1 MVTDDGVKMTEKN
14 KFLFVTD
21 LDRTI
26 IHSSKFLNNSIMD
39 SIQCVES
46 DGIQNISFILTEAL
60 QVQQALSEF
69 IHFVPVTTRSRVLF
83 DRIRIFK
90 DIDYA
95 IVENGATILYRGEVL
110 STWEHQIKQYL
121 LEGDFSRKL
130 SRADSLL
137 THSDYA
143 ERGSVRHIGDKF
155 VMCKTDCPDEMERSL
170 SEELNKDDFH
180 YTIQGRKVY
189 VIPRG
194 ITKENAVS
202 FLEGIL
208 ETTYTFASGDGMLD
222 LGMLLQADTA
232 YVPSDA
238 ELLKRVNTDHLDF
251 YVSPYDSFNATLD
264 ILKKVKED
272 SMRLLSTKNT

>member
-1 MVTDDGVKMTEKN
+1 MVTDDGVKMTKKN
-14 KFLFVTD
+14 KLLFVTD

-95 IVENGATILYRGEVL
+95 IIENGATILYRGEVL

-130 SRADSLL
+130 SRADELL
-137 THSDYA
+137 TDLHYS
-143 ERGSVRHIGDKF
+143 ERGSVSHIGDKF
-155 VMCKTDCPDEMERSL
+155 VMCKTDCPDEMERCL

-222 LGMLLQADTA
+222 LGMLLQADVA

-238 ELLKRVNTDHLDF
+238 ELLKRVNVDQLDF